1 MLPPQDDSAE
11 RLAREIQL
19 QQTRKGSALPS
30 YFYQSNHAYRSE
42 LENLLLRSW
51 IYAAHI
57 SQLAKAGD
65 YLLLDVGADSIILVR
80 AANDEIHAL
89 VNSCRHR
96 GARVCEA
103 AQGNRKT
110 FVCPYHGWVYDLDG
124 SLRAAREMSIRP
136 DFDASSLGLKAL
148 SISIFH
154 GLIFVNADP
163 DCEPFSQAL
172 APLEASLGAYDLANA
187 KIAHQQTYTVDAN
200 WKLCL
205 ENYLE
210 CYHCAT
216 SHRAYARM
224 HTLKDLPEASKPV
237 VDAMLARCE
246 SVTGV
251 EGIGDEIYQVYEGA
265 SAFGACVSHQRYGL
279 YEGYLTGSEDGQPV
293 APLMGQMQG
302 YDGGVGDFQMGPV
315 SFMLNYPDHC
325 VLYRFLPL
333 AIDRTAMEVVW
344 FVAGE
349 AREGVDYSRDK
360 VSWLWH
366 NTTLEDEY
374 IISRNSAGVHSL
386 LFEPGPLQPEFEQ
399 MLVAFHEWYLAH
411 LTGQATP

>member
-1 MLPPQDDSAE
+1 MLPLHDDSAQ
-11 RLAREIQL
+11 RLSQEVQR
-19 QQTRKGSALPS
+19 QQDRNDSALPS
-30 YFYQSNHAYRSE
+30 YFYQSSRVYRSE

-51 IYAAHI
+51 IYAAHV
-57 SQLAKAGD
+57 SELTAAGD
-65 YLLLDVGADSIILVR
+65 YLLLDIGADSIILVR

-103 AQGNRKT
+103 SQGNRKT

-124 SLRAAREMSIRP
+124 SLRAARDMSMRP
-136 DFDASSLGLKAL
+136 DFNASELGLKSL
-148 SISIFH
+148 SVSIFQ

-163 DCEPFSQAL
+163 DCKPFAEAL
-172 APLEASLGAYDLANA
+172 TPLQTTLGAYDLESA
-187 KIAHQQTYTVDAN
+187 KIAHQQTYLVDAN

-224 HTLKDLPEASKPV
+224 HTLKDLPAVSKPV

-251 EGIGDEIYQVYEGA
+251 AGIGVEHYQVYSDA

-293 APLMGQMQG
+293 APLMGQMKG

-333 AIDRTAMEVVW
+333 AQDRTAMDVVW
-344 FVAGE
+344 FVAGD
-349 AREGVDYSRDK
+349 AREGADYSRDK
-360 VSWLWH
+360 LTWLWH

-374 IISRNSAGVHSL
+374 IISRNSAGLHSL

-399 MLVAFHEWYLAH
+399 MLIAFHDWYLSN
-411 LTGQATP
+411 LSGNATS

>member
-1 MLPPQDDSAE
+1 MLPLHDDSVE

-19 QQTRKGSALPS
+19 QQGRHGSALPG
-30 YFYQSNHAYRSE
+30 YFYQSPKVYRSE

-51 IYAAHI
+51 IYAAHT
-57 SQLAKAGD
+57 SELTTAGD
-65 YLLLDVGADSIILVR
+65 YLLLEIGADSIILVR
-80 AANDEIHAL
+80 AANDQIHAL

-103 AQGNRKT
+103 RQGNRKT

-124 SLRAAREMSIRP
+124 SLRAARDMSMRP
-136 DFDASSLGLKAL
+136 DFDASRLGLKTL
-148 SISIFH
+148 SICIFQ

-163 DCEPFSQAL
+163 ECEPFAPAL
-172 APLEASLGAYDLANA
+172 EPLEATLGAYDLENA
-187 KIAHQQTYTVDAN
+187 QIAHQQTYTVDAN

-224 HTLKDLPEASKPV
+224 HTLKDLPAASKPV

-251 EGIGDEIYQVYEGA
+251 VGIGDEHYQVYSDA

-279 YEGYLTGSEDGQPV
+279 YEGYLTGSEDGQSV

-302 YDGGVGDFQMGPV
+302 YDGGAGDFQMGPV

-333 AIDRTAMEVVW
+333 AIDRTAMQVVW
-344 FVAGE
+344 FVAGD
-349 AREGVDYSRDK
+349 AREGTDYSRDK
-360 VSWLWH
+360 LTWLWH

-386 LFEPGPLQPEFEQ
+386 LFEPGPLQPEFES
-399 MLVAFHEWYLAH
+399 MLMAFHDWYLAN
-411 LTGQATP
+411 LTGSATQ